1 MLFDFP
7 CMALA
12 TPAFS
17 DPYNAAGTSPARKVA
32 VATDVFF
39 SIVSGYHRI
48 NTIPRRA

>member
-12 TPAFS
+12 APASS
-17 DPYNAAGTSPARKVA
+17 DPYTAAGSNPACKVA
-32 VATDVFF
+32 VATDVFL

-48 NTIPRRA
+48 DTIPQRA